1 MISAIPAFVIIPLAC
16 AFLIPLVSRK
26 METLAPVIAAAGSF
40 LLLALSLWSIFW
52 LGGEE
57 LIYRA
62 GGWDIPFGIVMFID
76 ELAVLMLLVVNLL
89 GFLSLIYSVGY
100 MRKFTSPAYYYTL
113 YSLLL
118 VGLNGVVISGDMFN
132 LFVFIEITA
141 ISSYVLVAFG
151 TEKHELEAAFRYAV
165 LGTVA
170 SAAILLGIGML
181 YSLTSTLNMA
191 HMGRK
196 IAESNAGGPVISF
209 VTVLFVAGFGLK
221 AALVPFHSWLP
232 DAHPSAPAPIS
243 AMLSGVV
250 IKTIGVYA
258 LVRILFNVFGV
269 TEQAAA
275 VMIWLGIIS
284 MVVGVL
290 LAIGQWDFKRLLAY
304 HSISQIGY
312 VMLGLGVGGMLL
324 SRGEISD
331 ETAYVAVL
339 SIVGGLF
346 HLFNHALFKSLLF
359 LDAGSVEQATG
370 TRKLDQLGGLS
381 ERMPITSGTTLV
393 ASLSIAGVPPFCG
406 FWSKLIIIIAAF
418 RAGETIGA
426 VAALL
431 TGVVTLASFL
441 KVMRYAFFRKKDN
454 VPESVREVS
463 PFMTFSMIALALLCF
478 VVGILFM
485 PFIANIV
492 RPAAE
497 VLGSGI
503 EYSTRI
509 LGS

>member
-1 MISAIPAFVIIPLAC
+1 MIPFIPSFIIIPLAC

-26 METLAPVIAAAGSF
+26 IEAAAPVIAGIGS
-40 LLLALSLWSIFW
+40 LVLMALSVWSVVRV
-52 LGGEE
+52 GGESLVYE
-57 LIYRA
+57 V
-62 GGWDIPFGIVMFID
+62 GGWEAPFGILMVLD
-76 ELAVLMLLVVNLL
+76 GLSVLMLLVVNIV

-113 YSLLL
+113 FALLL
-118 VGLNGVVISGDMFN
+118 VGLNGVVISGDLFN
-132 LFVFIEITA
+132 LFVFVEITA
-141 ISSYVLVAFG
+141 ISSYALVAFG

-170 SAAILLGIGML
+170 SAIILLGIGMV

-191 HMGRK
+191 DMGRK
-196 IAESNAGGPVISF
+196 MAESNPSNLIPF

-258 LVRILFNVFGV
+258 LVRILFNVFAI
-269 TEQAAA
+269 TEQVGA
-275 VMIWLGIIS
+275 VLIWLGIIS

-312 VMLGLGVGGMLL
+312 VVFGIGLGTPLG
-324 SRGEISD
+324 I
-331 ETAYVAVL
+331 A
-339 SIVGGLF
+339 GGLF

-370 TRKLDQLGGLS
+370 TRKLEKMGGLS
-381 ERMPITSGTTLV
+381 DNLPVTSWTSLI
-393 ASLSIAGVPPFCG
+393 ASMSIAGVPPLCG

-418 RAGETIGA
+418 QAGHVVGAIAAIG
-426 VAALL
+426 
-431 TGVVTLASFL
+431 TGIVTLASFL
-441 KVMRYAFFRKKDN
+441 KVMRYAFFKKTEQADD
-454 VPESVREVS
+454 SVQEVS
-463 PFMTFSMIALALLCF
+463 QFMTVAMLVFALLCIA
-478 VVGILFM
+478 VGIFFM
-485 PFIANIV
+485 PFLSGV
-492 RPAAE
+492 VEPAAG
-497 VLGSGI
+497 VLRNGLD
-503 EYSTRI
+503 YSTTI
-509 LGS
+509 LGD